1 MSSFHGVRFPLS
13 PYHIFLRFMFV
24 WHEVSGWATK
34 RLAGYKSQGLKLGHP
49 AVIWRAN
56 VAPLSARVEVWETPW
71 KSILLRHGGN
81 V

>member
-13 PYHIFLRFMFV
+13 PYHIFLRLMFV

-56 VAPLSARVEVWETPW
+56 VAPLSVHAELWENP
-71 KSILLRHGGN
+71 KDEHRSLS
-81 V
+81 